1 MSVYFKQFRLS
12 ERHGALAA
20 VFISFALSGCN
31 VDVSAISS
39 DYGGVMLT
47 NTGTVVGCAAAGGS
61 LFMAAGQLSPVLQ
74 RFVLATA
81 LTVGA
86 FFMGNL
92 SPQIF
97 PAVFAGDGPLFYDL
111 PDILVIALLCVAGFF
126 AVLNKTVT
134 SRKLVDIRQDVPDR
148 PRSSR
153 PDRGV
158 EVRSA
163 GLTDPRATSADF
175 LEFSQDALVVVN
187 AEGVVLELNRKAE
200 TMFGWKRRHL
210 IGLPIEILIPHCE
223 LARHMG
229 PNDPPVHYAALRT
242 VAPERRK
249 LRGIRKNGTTF
260 AIEVSLSPGR
270 SDGAY
275 AVVAS
280 IRTVTQPIQTSAALQ
295 QCGFVPDQTIDI
307 TKLNQ
312 TEQQRHVLYVSL
324 ERRLAGL
331 IDNSVQS
338 VDVPRLE
345 QPALRFGADASPSF
359 EAPESRFN
367 ESLAE
372 SDDSHWAARW
382 AGEEKKA
389 RASAL
394 SLLGI
399 LDDMKGLREVEY
411 TFAGDHFVSDVPAT
425 LGLQARC

>member
-1 MSVYFKQFRLS
+1 
-12 ERHGALAA
+12 
-20 VFISFALSGCN
+20 
-31 VDVSAISS
+31 
-39 DYGGVMLT
+39 MLT
-47 NTGTVVGCAAAGGS
+47 NTETVVGYAAAGGS
-61 LFMAAGQLSPVLQ
+61 LFMAAGQLAPTLQ
-74 RFVLATA
+74 RFVLAIA

-92 SPQIF
+92 SPQIL

-111 PDILVIALLCVAGFF
+111 PDVLVVALLCVAGFL
-126 AVLNKTVT
+126 AVMNKAVT
-134 SRKLVDIRQDVPDR
+134 FKKLADIREDVPDR
-148 PRSSR
+148 LRSSR
-153 PDRGV
+153 LDRRV

-163 GLTDPRATSADF
+163 GLTEPQATSADF
-175 LEFSQDALVVVN
+175 FDVSQDALVVAN

-210 IGLPIEILIPHCE
+210 VGLPIEVLIPHCE

-242 VAPERRK
+242 VASERRK

-312 TEQQRHVLYVSL
+312 TEQQRHVLYASL

-338 VDVPRLE
+338 VNVSRME
-345 QPALRFGADASPSF
+345 QPAVRFGADASPSF

-382 AGEEKKA
+382 ADEEKNA

-399 LDDMKGLREVEY
+399 LDDMKGLHEVEY
-411 TFAGDHFVSDVPAT
+411 VFAGGHFVSDVPAT